1 VILKYF
7 QKKRKLILKLTLVD
21 LLALAYLLLIPFFHF
36 LFYSIVI
43 GSIAVYVAYGL
54 IYFSLRLL
62 IGDLKTVELV
72 NLLTEVLIM
81 VYCFQLLIAI
91 AQHVNLMPSYYPMF
105 GATGMFFNPGPF
117 AIFTSAL
124 IAFVYVLWFNKL
136 LQKQYGWLVFYTL
149 ILSLGVYFVALSLSR
164 SAWIGLFV
172 STSLSSIVI
181 LFVHYEAFFRKYK
194 IQIRASAL
202 ICILVL
208 IPISLFLYEM
218 KEGSA
223 DGRRLVWKSTG
234 LMISDSWD
242 TGVGIGNFAPEYIHY
257 QAAYLSKESD
267 NLERYGQLAGD
278 SRY

>member
-1 VILKYF
+1 MLNSVFKVVSLILLFNAFLVSSKLPDGLSNTKELGLYFSVGFCCLLVILKYL
-7 QKKRKLILKLTLVD
+7 QKKRKFTLRLNLVD
-21 LLALAYLLLIPFFHF
+21 LLVLGYLVLFPFLHLLFQSV
-36 LFYSIVI
+36 SI
-43 GSIAVYVAYGL
+43 GNIAVHVSYGL

-62 IGDLKTVELV
+62 ISDLKTVDLV
-72 NLLTEVLIM
+72 NSLVEILVI

-91 AQHVNLMPSYYPMF
+91 AQHGNLMPSYYPMF

-124 IAFVYVLWFNKL
+124 IAFVYVLWYIKL
-136 LQKQYGWLVFYTL
+136 LQKQYGWMVFYTL
-149 ILSLGVYFVALSLSR
+149 IVGIGVYFVALSLSR

-223 DGRRLVWKSTG
+223 
-234 LMISDSWD
+234 
-242 TGVGIGNFAPEYIHY
+242 
-257 QAAYLSKESD
+257 
-267 NLERYGQLAGD
+267 
-278 SRY
+278 